1 MRTVSGS
8 RNRTILLILGIVLLL
23 AGVLLGAL
31 ASGLAA
37 QIPGVSSWAPESSAA
52 LGSLLGP
59 LNQHLLV
66 LGIAATVLA
75 ALFGL
80 WWLLAQIP
88 RKDRTS
94 PYRLQD
100 DADHGIMTV
109 DPKVLAQAVEDQ
121 LQALPGVTRAHA
133 DLAGSAHHPEL
144 TAKLTLAAR
153 TSVDRVLG
161 EVYGTVV
168 TDLETALETRLE
180 HVGLQLDVARES
192 AGDSKTSTRGTSART
207 GADQQP
213 ALQ

>member
-59 LNQHLLV
+59 LSQYLLV
-66 LGIAATVLA
+66 LGIAGAVDRSLSPII
-75 ALFGL
+75 GL

-207 GADQQP
+207 GAD
-213 ALQ
+213 